1 MRGGRVLS
9 PGGAL
14 RAEGPGRGKSVRR
27 MQVQGCGRNLSQL
40 PPSEESFGLLSDC
53 SPKPLTSMHSFR
65 RVTERRHYKV
75 RTRSKFKDERKPH
88 GFEKFVQPQS
98 QLLLRSHRAVYG
110 LFPSCLCA
118 WRTVSSFSF
127 YFLFVKRYGTFWF

>member
-1 MRGGRVLS
+1 
-9 PGGAL
+9 
-14 RAEGPGRGKSVRR
+14 

-98 QLLLRSHRAVYG
+98 QLLLRGHRAVYG
-110 LFPSCLCA
+110 LFPSCLA
-118 WRTVSSFSF
+118 LGELLALS
-127 YFLFVKRYGTFWF
+127 LFTFCLLNAMELSASDLSPIL